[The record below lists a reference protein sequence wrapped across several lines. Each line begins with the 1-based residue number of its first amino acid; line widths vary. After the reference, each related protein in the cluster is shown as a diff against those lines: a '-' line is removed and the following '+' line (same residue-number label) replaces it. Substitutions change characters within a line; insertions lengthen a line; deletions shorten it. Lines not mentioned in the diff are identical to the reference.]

1 MSSPVL
7 QIARREAGETNWRIL
22 IPVGDSYSPGSQ
34 ADFDRLY
41 RTTYPRIH
49 ATLVTLLRDP
59 AAAEDCAQEAF
70 VRGFRSWSQWNE
82 DAPAE
87 AWIHRI
93 ALNTAFT
100 YRRRERMHDLGEVLL
115 RLGRPP
121 ASVSAD
127 EGGMSPVVDAVRK
140 LPHKQGVVVVLRYLH
155 GYSNREISKIL
166 NIPEATVASRLSTAR
181 AHLHDTLGHA
191 VDLEP
196 QDGSVPLEHGQGRPS

>member
-1 MSSPVL
+1 MS
-7 QIARREAGETNWRIL
+7 
-22 IPVGDSYSPGSQ
+22 DSYSPGST

-70 VRGFRSWSQWNE
+70 VRAFRSWSRWNE

-93 ALNTAFT
+93 ALNTAFS
-100 YRRRERMHDLGEVLL
+100 YRRRERVQDVGEVVR
-115 RLGRPP
+115 RLGRP
-121 ASVSAD
+121 AISVSAD
-127 EGGMSPVVDAVRK
+127 EGRMSPLVEAVRK

-166 NIPEATVASRLSTAR
+166 KVPEATVASRLSTAR
-181 AHLHDTLGHA
+181 ARLQDMIGQA
-191 VDLEP
+191 DDPVP
-196 QDGSVPLEHGQGRPS
+196 QDPPLPMEHEQGRPSSGG